1 MMFSFEHSQGTVF
14 YNMSVKGILEKVA
27 NIKFFH
33 DMSVKG
39 LLKNVLIL
47 NFFSMICMSRAP

>member
-14 YNMSVKGILEKVA
+14 HNMSVKGILEKVA

-39 LLKNVLIL
+39 LLKKCVNIE
-47 NFFSMICMSRAP
+47 FFSMICMSRAP